1 MVRGR
6 LTNITKTYLNGGA
19 ECAALKGVNLE
30 LPDKGLVFIEGRSG
44 SGKTTLLNIIAGI
57 DKPTEGEF
65 THSFGENYCAM
76 VFQDF
81 QLIDLL
87 TVRQNLELVP
97 NIMSNA
103 KTDIAA
109 MAEKYGLTDILDKFP
124 NQISG
129 GQKQRVAVVRAVL
142 ENRPVLAC
150 DEPTGNLDEE
160 NAKIIASLLKSEAND
175 KLILV
180 VSHDTEL
187 FTPICDEHIKLKNG
201 VMEKDGENI
210 AEKDGAEC
218 IGSANPSRKVNIGF
232 KSQCLLSWKIVR
244 KSLAKNILLAV
255 ALVLSFSV
263 LFSALNG
270 LLNTDGRVIYNV
282 HRAETNGK
290 MELALQ
296 DPLYS
301 DGWNAMGESDYK
313 DVAKYGDIE
322 ARFVDSEQELVDG
335 NKLTRLYVADK
346 CERKILCGNS
356 NTDKNT
362 VLVSDYIADR
372 LLEYYGI
379 GNYSDLIGK
388 NVFEDCVLG
397 GIFKTDAVLSSIDF
411 SDYAVQNSELM
422 LCELQTAYV
431 SQSVID
437 ELNKSS
443 WGACLILNGTKATP
457 YSPVYRDKPNGKIEY
472 GELRE
477 LYAGEAGI
485 SLAVARHY
493 TDEPQELL
501 GKTIDVEFVNYRS
514 ESNRIPYSSS
524 FFSFKVAYIFSGL
537 EALTLS
543 AVDCDAV
550 LENYGGKFYGKNV
563 WGVRL
568 KNYTKSGVGK
578 LLKKGYTDASALSS
592 KISNGIEWLKP
603 LTYIELAVGVVLLI
617 ITTVILFNH
626 VASVVD
632 KEKRTLG
639 VLVSFGLKVRQTVFT
654 YLAGTVCIL
663 LASLMLGAVA
673 AILGVTGINAIM
685 LKFRISS
692 IKVFF
697 YEPLSVLCIFAI
709 FAVLMLLI
717 YFTVVRKL
725 RKKQIVD
732 IIYER

>member
-1 MVRGR
+1 M
-6 LTNITKTYLNGGA
+6 
-19 ECAALKGVNLE
+19 
-30 LPDKGLVFIEGRSG
+30 FIEGRSG

-65 THSFGENYCAM
+65 VHSFGENYCAM

-97 NIMSNA
+97 NIMSNS
-103 KTDIAA
+103 KTDIAE

-160 NAKIIASLLKSEAND
+160 NATAIASLLKSESDD
-175 KLILV
+175 KLIQV

-187 FTPICDEHIKLKNG
+187 FAPICDKHIKLKNG
-201 VMEKDGENI
+201 IIENASEDTDESDGT
-210 AEKDGAEC
+210 EC
-218 IGSANPSRKVNIGF
+218 FDSVNSFRKVKIGF

-244 KSLAKNILLAV
+244 KSLVKNVLLAV
-255 ALVLSFSV
+255 ALVLSFAV

-270 LLNTDGRVIYNV
+270 LLNTGGRVAYNV
-282 HRAETNGK
+282 HRAENDGRI
-290 MELALQ
+290 ELALQ

-301 DGWNAMGESDYK
+301 DEWNAMSESDYK
-313 DVAKYGDIE
+313 EVLKYGDIE
-322 ARFVDSEQELVDG
+322 ARFVDTEQELIDES
-335 NKLTRLYVADK
+335 KLTRFYVADK
-346 CERKILCGNS
+346 CERKIICGSAETGN
-356 NTDKNT
+356 NTA
-362 VLVSDYIADR
+362 LVSDYIADR
-372 LLEYYGI
+372 LLAFYGVE
-379 GNYSDLIGK
+379 NYPDLIGK
-388 NVFEDCVLG
+388 NVFENCALA
-397 GIFKTDAVLSSIDF
+397 GIFETDREGSLDF
-411 SDYAVQNSELM
+411 SDIAVQNSDLM
-422 LCELQTAYV
+422 RYELQTAYV
-431 SQSVID
+431 SQSTIY
-437 ELNKSS
+437 EFNKKS
-443 WGACLILNGTKATP
+443 WGACLVLNGVKATP
-457 YSPVYRDKPNGKIEY
+457 YSAVYRGEPVGNISY
-472 GELRE
+472 GEFRE
-477 LYAGEAGI
+477 LSVGEAGI
-485 SLAVARHY
+485 SYSVARHY
-493 TDEPQELL
+493 TDDPQELL

-514 ESNRIPYSSS
+514 STNRISYSSTVLP
-524 FFSFKVAYIFSGL
+524 FKVAYIFSGG

-543 AVDCDAV
+543 NEDCDAV
-550 LENYGGKFYGKNV
+550 LENYGGMFFGQNV

-568 KNYTKSGVGK
+568 KNCSKSGIGK
-578 LLKKGYTDASALSS
+578 LFKKGFADASELSS
-592 KISNGIEWLKP
+592 KISDGVEWLKP
-603 LTYIELAVGVVLLI
+603 LTYIELAVGAVLLI

-626 VASVVD
+626 VASVVAQ
-632 KEKRTLG
+632 EKRTLG

-654 YLAGTVCIL
+654 YLAGTICIL
-663 LASLMLGAVA
+663 AASLILGAVA
-673 AILGVTGINAIM
+673 AIVGVIGLNALM

-697 YEPLSVLCIFAI
+697 YEPLSILCIFAI
-709 FAVLMLLI
+709 FAVLMVLI